1 MLGAPHI
8 FCKTAV
14 DWVEPGCSIFLTQ
27 KQPTVIVT
35 YVSANYNFYHQ
46 LKFQSKCTSVNIKV
60 RNRLC
65 IIDGPFNRD
74 EKNG

>member
-27 KQPTVIVT
+27 KQPTVQMEQVLLRVDNIST
-35 YVSANYNFYHQ
+35 TFPSIFSQSGKVSYLRNKTTQTTF
-46 LKFQSKCTSVNIKV
+46 LILVSKT
-60 RNRLC
+60 
-65 IIDGPFNRD
+65 
-74 EKNG
+74 